1 MSDISDTLGNET
13 KLTALTNKV
22 NRSRRKS
29 GSSEITVDV
38 IRTEYTLAKEIEDAK
53 VAGNLELVSSKM
65 KELIAYQTQ
74 YGL

>member
-1 MSDISDTLGNET
+1 MTDISDTLDNET

-29 GSSEITVDV
+29 GLPEITVDI

-53 VAGNLELVSSKM
+53 VAGNLELVSSRM
-65 KELIAYQTQ
+65 KDLIAHQKQ